1 MLISL
6 LAACDLGTS
15 GMKDPL
21 ARVDAR
27 YAEIV
32 KDLGVA
38 DRDTTRNRTN
48 KTARELK
55 VQAEQAQSA
64 FFADPAIKS
73 AIDAAIDDPNA
84 TTSFKGDAY
93 QRRAVISRSWKEQE
107 TELET
112 ELLSDIESTRGEAAT
127 WSNEAGVEIDLVGR
141 WDSVSQDAD
150 ELTDADRHDLV
161 ESWVEHR
168 LAWLD
173 DDLTRLVELRNAV
186 AKREGFDTYW
196 ELALYHRGLEPSQVL
211 AFVDEIE
218 ALIQP
223 LNNKGQQR
231 IDAKA
236 AGLGIADDFAN
247 HWLLRRA
254 SGLDFETTEAESW
267 FDADLAE
274 GRVSKALGDL
284 GFEAGGIQI
293 YIGPSRYTR
302 SGAYSFAIKPRD
314 HLAVVVSNDR
324 RWSMWPYLALTHEMG
339 RALWWRNL
347 PDSALTSPVLWEP
360 PSPWFEGFGALF
372 ERMVY
377 EPEYAERYIPE
388 LPEEQRSELA
398 MSRVYDTIE
407 TLTWYAGSTRIE
419 KMLYE
424 RPGDWA
430 AISAEAAALDAT
442 LRGWS
447 FAHPQ
452 DSRGTTWSSF
462 LESGIMLNYPGYVQN
477 FLYEQAVQATLYDA
491 LTQAVGAPV
500 ANPSVAPWLVDHLVH
515 QVGPARSFDAV
526 LQELTS
532 GAARTAALQSYL
544 EKAQ

>member
-1 MLISL
+1 MLLTL

-48 KTARELK
+48 KIARELK
-55 VQAEQAQSA
+55 VEAEQAQSA
-64 FFADPAIKS
+64 FFADPAITS
-73 AIDAAIDDPNA
+73 AIQAAIGDQNA
-84 TTSFKGDAY
+84 TTAFKGDAY
-93 QRRAVISRSWKEQE
+93 QRRAVISRSWAEQE

-112 ELLSDIESTRGEAAT
+112 ELLSEIESTRGEEAS
-127 WSNEAGVEIDLVGR
+127 WSNEAGEEIDIVGR
-141 WDSVSQDAD
+141 WPSVSQSAD
-150 ELTDADRHDLV
+150 ELTTADRQDLM

-196 ELALYHRGLEPSQVL
+196 ELALYHRGLDPEQVL
-211 AFVDEIE
+211 GFVSEIE
-218 ALIQP
+218 ELVRP
-223 LNNKGQQR
+223 LNARGQTR

-236 AGLGIADDFAN
+236 ESLSIQDAFAN

-254 SGLDFETTEAESW
+254 AGLEFETEEAESW

-274 GRVSKALGDL
+274 GRVAKALGDL
-284 GFEAGGIQI
+284 GFEVGGIQI

-324 RWSMWPYLALTHEMG
+324 RWSMWPYLALTHEIG

-347 PDSALTSPVLWEP
+347 PDSHLASPVLWEP

-388 LPEEQRSELA
+388 LPEEQRTELA

-424 RPGDWA
+424 RPGDWK
-430 AISAEAAALDAT
+430 AISAEAAKLDAE

-447 FAHPQ
+447 FEHPK
-452 DSRGTTWSSF
+452 DSKGTTWSSF

-491 LTQAVGAPV
+491 LQQAVGSPV
-500 ANPSVAPWLVDHLVH
+500 ANPSVAPWLIENLVH
-515 QVGPARSFDAV
+515 QVGPTKSFDAA
-526 LQELTS
+526 LQELTA
-532 GAARTAALQSYL
+532 GAPRTAALKSYL
-544 EKAQ
+544 EKAE